1 MKLRRRRGSR
11 GPIAIQPGSSVK
23 ASARAS
29 AAPLCRA
36 GVSGSALACSG
47 NGRCRVRLSPL
58 RPEDAMAARQ
68 ALELQVATIV
78 EVRAAPVAVAAR
90 SSVTHLLGDQDL
102 ATQRLRGDPGRED
115 HVLPE
120 VIPLLGD

>member
-36 GVSGSALACSG
+36 GASGSALACSG
-47 NGRCRVRLSPL
+47 NGRCCVRLSPL

-68 ALELQVATIV
+68 ALELQVAPIV
-78 EVRAAPVAVAAR
+78 EVQAASVAVAVAAR
-90 SSVTHLLGDQDL
+90 SGVAHLLGDQDL
-102 ATQRLRGDPGRED
+102 ATQRLR
-115 HVLPE
+115 
-120 VIPLLGD
+120 